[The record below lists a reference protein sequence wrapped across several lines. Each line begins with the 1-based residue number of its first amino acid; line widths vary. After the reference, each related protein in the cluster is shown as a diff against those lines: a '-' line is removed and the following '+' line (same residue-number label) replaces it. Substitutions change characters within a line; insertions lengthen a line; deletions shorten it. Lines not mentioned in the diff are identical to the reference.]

1 MVTRKEL
8 EEITPESVLSE
19 FHLAMLSPN
28 AVKVYVA
35 VWKFMSERNQTAVR
49 VSDDAVS
56 LKARVQVIFIP
67 DAQRELA
74 MAGLLEL
81 LPGDYETQYGYVE
94 QDDPTDDVTAG
105 R

>member
-1 MVTRKEL
+1 MTRKEI

-19 FHLAMLSPN
+19 FHLAMLSQN
-28 AVKVYVA
+28 AQKLYLA
-35 VWKFMSERNQTAVR
+35 VWKIMAERGQTLVR
-49 VSDDAVS
+49 ASDDLVS
-56 LKARVQVIFIP
+56 VKSRVELKFIP
-67 DAQRELA
+67 AAQVELA
-74 MAGLLEL
+74 RSGLLEL